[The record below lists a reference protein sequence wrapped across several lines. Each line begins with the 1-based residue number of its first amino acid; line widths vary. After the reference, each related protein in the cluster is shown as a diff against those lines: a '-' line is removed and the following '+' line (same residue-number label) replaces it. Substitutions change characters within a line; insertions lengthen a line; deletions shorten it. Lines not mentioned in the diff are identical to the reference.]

1 MEEKVM
7 SLRIFGQASVTMNQ
21 IQQQIDLIA
30 NNLANMQT
38 PGDKARSAEFSSLLF
53 QNINNLS
60 DTENLQN
67 RQTPDGI
74 RVGVGAR
81 LGSAN
86 ANFQVGVAQKTDR
99 ALDVMLTGE
108 NYFFQIQVPNGEQA
122 EIRYTRDGS
131 FYLQPINDNILMLVT
146 KVGYP
151 VIGTNGPI

>member
-38 PGDKARSAEFSSLLF
+38 PGYKARSAEFSSLLF

-60 DTENLQN
+60 AQENLEN

-81 LGSAN
+81 LGSARSEEH
-86 ANFQVGVAQKTDR
+86 TS
-99 ALDVMLTGE
+99 E
-108 NYFFQIQVPNGEQA
+108 
-122 EIRYTRDGS
+122 
-131 FYLQPINDNILMLVT
+131 LQSRGHLVCRLLL
-146 KVGYP
+146 
-151 VIGTNGPI
+151 

>member
-38 PGDKARSAEFSSLLF
+38 PGYKARSAEFSSLLF

-60 DTENLQN
+60 AQENLEN

-86 ANFQVGVAQKTDR
+86 ANFQIGVAQTTER
-99 ALDVMLTGE
+99 SLDVMLTNE
-108 NYFFQIQVPNGEQA
+108 NHFFQVQNNEQD
-122 EIRYTRDGS
+122 RKSTRLNS
-131 FYLQPINDNILMLVT
+131 SHVAISYAVFCL
-146 KVGYP
+146 KKK
-151 VIGTNGPI
+151 